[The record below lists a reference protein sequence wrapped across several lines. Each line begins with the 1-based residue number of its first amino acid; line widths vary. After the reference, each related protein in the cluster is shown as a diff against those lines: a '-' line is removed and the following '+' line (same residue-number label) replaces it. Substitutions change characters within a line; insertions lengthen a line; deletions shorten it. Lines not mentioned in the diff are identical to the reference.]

1 VDGGEPFAPGRPQD
15 RTFVG
20 NIVEAMVAYGEDRLG
35 EQTIALSAVDRV
47 IAIGSDRMMA
57 AVAKARHDRLAPWLV
72 KGHTAIGS
80 INSPMQCMLKE
91 VCAQCLQRHK
101 DPVTGEEKI
110 VFTCADQDQPLDKV
124 DFVSLG
130 ERLTQN
136 STWEKLGKAW
146 IDRALRQAG
155 LRA

>member
-1 VDGGEPFAPGRPQD
+1 
-15 RTFVG
+15 
-20 NIVEAMVAYGEDRLG
+20 
-35 EQTIALSAVDRV
+35 
-47 IAIGSDRMMA
+47 
-57 AVAKARHDRLAPWLV
+57 
-72 KGHTAIGS
+72 
-80 INSPMQCMLKE
+80 MLKE

-146 IDRALRQAG
+146 IDRALRQGG